1 MKGRAALPGAIML
14 AVICSVSV
22 HAQAPP
28 APELDCSAAVLMD
41 PETRQFIYERNA
53 DDRLFPAS
61 LTKMMT
67 ALLVAEAGD
76 LHRTVTISQRAAAVG
91 ESSMNLTA
99 GEELKVE
106 HILMGALLPSANDA
120 AVACAEAVSGSLEEF
135 VALMNERAQQLGM
148 TNTRFANPHGL
159 HAENHYSTARDMAI
173 LALHV
178 MGRAELRPIVRRQEA
193 IVPWPGK
200 PHDRKLLNR
209 NRLLEQWPDA
219 DGIKT
224 GYTRQAGDCLAAS
237 AYVDGWRLISVVLDC
252 ETRPWDEARKL
263 LEWGFDN
270 FLKVALV
277 SADLTRATVEVR
289 GGVEE
294 IVQAQAAEDVIAIV
308 PRGPVVEPVLLDEAV
323 DAPVTAGQPVGRLA
337 VSMPDGETRTVDLI
351 ALEDVARSPWAQVLS
366 DQRYFIALALVMAI
380 AAGVL
385 VHGAASEALG
395 ARRTG

>member
-1 MKGRAALPGAIML
+1 MRGRAALPGAIML
-14 AVICSVSV
+14 AVICGVCV

-28 APELDCSAAVLMD
+28 APELDCSAAVVID
-41 PETRQFIYERNA
+41 PETRQFIYEHNA
-53 DDRLFPAS
+53 DERLFPAS

-76 LHRTVTISQRAAAVG
+76 LHRTVTISQRAATVG

-135 VALMNERAQQLGM
+135 VELMNERARQLGM

-159 HAENHYSTARDMAI
+159 HDENHYSTARDMAI

-178 MGRAELRPIVRRQEA
+178 MGRAELRPIVCRQEA

-219 DGIKT
+219 DGVKT

-237 AYVDGWRLISVVLDC
+237 AYVDGWRLISVV
-252 ETRPWDEARKL
+252 
-263 LEWGFDN
+263 
-270 FLKVALV
+270 
-277 SADLTRATVEVR
+277 
-289 GGVEE
+289 
-294 IVQAQAAEDVIAIV
+294 
-308 PRGPVVEPVLLDEAV
+308 
-323 DAPVTAGQPVGRLA
+323 
-337 VSMPDGETRTVDLI
+337 
-351 ALEDVARSPWAQVLS
+351 
-366 DQRYFIALALVMAI
+366 
-380 AAGVL
+380 
-385 VHGAASEALG
+385 
-395 ARRTG
+395 